1 MNPLEYYC
9 VKYYAEEDKVSNDID
24 WFIDSFKKNYNDVN
38 LKIEY
43 ATGVK
48 IEDIEK
54 FLKEKG
60 SCKKDSLFY
69 KWKSR
74 NDFHIRRIKD
84 CNEKNKKIKK
94 SKQERFYKPLL
105 LNDYVELKHIKQ
117 YEDNGF
123 IRMKDLCDDKSI
135 KFFLFAGKNEI
146 IKELYK
152 HHDDFHKTIINLI
165 LNQAKESNIVPDNF
179 EKECGKYKEILSQI
193 FKSQEIEDIIKWL
206 PDFEMK
212 DTRDYGYEDYIDF
225 HILNSMANE
234 NHYKIDMKKFKM
246 ALFRELEKSIIQSN
260 MMNIIPSSVKDEIL
274 SKNKKRL

>member
-38 LKIEY
+38 LKIESS
-43 ATGVK
+43 TGVK
-48 IEDIEK
+48 IEDIDN

-60 SCKKDSLFY
+60 SCKKDLLFY

-84 CNEKNKKIKK
+84 CNEKDKKLKRVN
-94 SKQERFYKPLL
+94 QERFYKPLL
-105 LNDYVELKHIKQ
+105 LKDYVELKHIKQ

-123 IRMKDLCDDKSI
+123 IKMKDLCDDKSI

-152 HHDDFHKTIINLI
+152 HHNDFQKTIINLI
-165 LNQAKESNIVPDNF
+165 LNQAQESNIVPDNF

-193 FKSQEIEDIIKWL
+193 FKNQEIEDIIKWL

-212 DTRDYGYEDYIDF
+212 DTRAYGYENYIGF
-225 HILNSMANE
+225 HILKIMANG

-246 ALFRELEKSIIQSN
+246 ALFRELERSVIQSN